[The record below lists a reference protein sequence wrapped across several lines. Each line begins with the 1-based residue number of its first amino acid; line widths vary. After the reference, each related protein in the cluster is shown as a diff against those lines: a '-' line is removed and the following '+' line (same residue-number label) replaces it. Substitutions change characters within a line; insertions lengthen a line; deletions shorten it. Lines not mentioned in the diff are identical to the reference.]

1 MKERAETMHD
11 LEIDDGLDTLV
22 GRASGFLKVI
32 AEPHRLKALCL
43 LSDKEQCVCDLMQ
56 ELGLS
61 QPLVSH
67 HLAVLRNAGL
77 VSFRRQGTSVLY
89 STKPDTL
96 RRLWGTVDDMLSLN
110 NEAQSV

>member
-1 MKERAETMHD
+1 MPRMKEQAETMHD
-11 LEIDDGLDTLV
+11 SVSIDGLDLLV

-43 LSDKEQCVCDLMQ
+43 LSEKEQCVCDLMQ

-77 VSFRRQGTSVLY
+77 VAFRRQGTSVLY
-89 STKPDTL
+89 STKPEML
-96 RRLWGTVDDMLSLN
+96 RQLWDTVDNMLSIN
-110 NEAQSV
+110 DGI